1 MFRFVLFIYKPLYGN
16 NMGLELTNQNNAG
29 SFGLTGTTGL
39 FSATAPVAV
48 GDQIRA
54 ALGSAYT
61 ASYDAATVGDFIVVD
76 SGSYLA
82 VSSSVGA
89 TTYGMDESVMN
100 GANGP
105 GTSWGAPF
113 AFALYQNGQIPAG
126 NYVVAFSTV
135 FNGVGAQTAS
145 VYFGTGSS
153 ASGSTASIIGSP
165 VRFTIPG
172 SSAPT
177 LGVRQYFVRKAPTG
191 ALPANAWTYIWS
203 RQSLKIKGALLNPVV
218 YKGVGNDPPSTLAS
232 GSWLNW
238 TTAGSP
244 ANQFLATSTKSW

>member
-1 MFRFVLFIYKPLYGN
+1 
-16 NMGLELTNQNNAG
+16 MGLILSNQNNAG

-238 TTAGSP
+238 TSAGSP

>member
-1 MFRFVLFIYKPLYGN
+1 
-16 NMGLELTNQNNAG
+16 MGLTLSNQNNAG

-238 TTAGSP
+238 TSAGSP